1 MIENL
6 LNILS
11 LNGSIRSITSY
22 FMYFLFS
29 QLYSAIS
36 RNNISKNLILEKNFY
51 LFNSQRKINIGIFF
65 HF

>member
-36 RNNISKNLILEKNFY
+36 NISKNLILEKNFY